1 MDYLGLLKRNFLIA
15 CQLDVQTLKPGNVS
29 FNSSGFG
36 MTGQDF
42 IDSSKAC
49 ASLLVRPG
57 LDLGER
63 IYLATTESIKV
74 AGCNTNLGI
83 ILLCAPVLHVMQK
96 LTEEEFKG
104 LINPLAYLKEE
115 LIKAV
120 NAIDANQSKLIYDAI
135 IHANP
140 GGLGKDR
147 EMDVRF
153 TNVKIIDAMRQAKD
167 KDFIAK
173 QYFSGFLEILEQPV
187 LQENFRRQWINEER
201 PINSCGRQSLASL
214 IYFYWLT
221 NIRDSHIQRKFG
233 LRVAEFVKKK
243 AIKVFPGQI
252 NFENVLNKLNN
263 GKINLPNR
271 SRIRQFDEFLKVRGV
286 NPGTSAD
293 ITVCSLLIFGLLE
306 PGYSA

>member
-1 MDYLGLLKRNFLIA
+1 MDYLGLLKKNFLIA

-29 FNSSGFG
+29 FDSSGYG

-42 IDSSKAC
+42 INSSKAC
-49 ASLLVRPG
+49 ASLMVQPG
-57 LDLGER
+57 LKLGEK
-63 IYLATTESIKV
+63 IYLATKESIKTV
-74 AGCNTNLGI
+74 GCNTNLGI

-96 LTEEEFKG
+96 FADEE
-104 LINPLAYLKEE
+104 LRRLVDPLAYLQSE
-115 LIKAV
+115 LLKTIRT
-120 NAIDANQSKLIYDAI
+120 IDLDQSKLIYDAI
-135 IHANP
+135 VHANP
-140 GGLGKDR
+140 GGLGEDR

-173 QYFSGFLEILEQPV
+173 QYSSGFFEILKQPV
-187 LQENFRRQWINEER
+187 LQENFRRHLINR
-201 PINSCGRQSLASL
+201 KKPMNSYASQSLASL

-221 NIRDSHIQRKFG
+221 NVGDSHIQRKFG
-233 LRVAEFVKKK
+233 LRVAQFVKKK
-243 AIKVFPGQI
+243 AIKVFQDQI

-263 GKINLPNR
+263 GKLIMPNR
-271 SRIRQFDEFLKVRGV
+271 SRIRQFDEFLKVRGL

-306 PGYSA
+306 PDYLA

>member
-42 IDSSKAC
+42 INSSKAC
-49 ASLLVRPG
+49 APLLVQPG
-57 LDLGER
+57 LELGEK
-63 IYLATTESIKV
+63 IYLATKESIK
-74 AGCNTNLGI
+74 ATGCNTNLGI

-96 LTEEEFKG
+96 LAEEEFRR
-104 LINPLAYLKEE
+104 LVNPLAYLQAE
-115 LIKAV
+115 LMKTI
-120 NAIDANQSKLIYDAI
+120 NEIDLNQSKLIYDAI
-135 IHANP
+135 VHANP
-140 GGLGKDR
+140 GGLGEDK

-173 QYFSGFLEILEQPV
+173 QYFSGFFEILKQPV
-187 LQENFRRQWINEER
+187 LQENFRRQWINKER
-201 PINSCGRQSLASL
+201 PINPCGRQSLASL

-243 AIKVFPGQI
+243 AIKVFQGQI
-252 NFENVLNKLNN
+252 NFENVLNKVNN
-263 GKINLPNR
+263 GKIRLPNR
-271 SRIRQFDEFLKVRGV
+271 SRIRQFDEFLKVRGL

-306 PGYSA
+306 PDYSA